1 MIVNITNKH
10 RYGLSAMVQL
20 GFFFD
25 QGPVQLRLISDR
37 ASIPHSFLEQL
48 ILDLKKAGLV
58 KSTRGAKGGYQLSQS
73 PQVITVQSI
82 FSAIDPLICSIDSGD
97 SLSFFWKNLNSHVNE
112 FFDLSLQ
119 GIMDDALQKDQVLT
133 YTI

>member
-1 MIVNITNKH
+1 MNITKKH

-25 QGPVQLRLISDR
+25 QGPVQLRFISDK
-37 ASIPHSFLEQL
+37 ASIPHAFLEQL

-58 KSTRGAKGGYQLSQS
+58 KSTRGAKGGYQLSRP
-73 PQVITVQSI
+73 PQVIPVQSI
-82 FSAIDPLICSIDSGD
+82 ISAIDPLTCSFD
-97 SLSFFWKNLNSHVNE
+97 LSDPLSVFWGNLNSHVNQ
-112 FFDLSLQ
+112 FFDLPLQ
-119 GIMDDALQKDQVLT
+119 AIMDDALQKDQVLT